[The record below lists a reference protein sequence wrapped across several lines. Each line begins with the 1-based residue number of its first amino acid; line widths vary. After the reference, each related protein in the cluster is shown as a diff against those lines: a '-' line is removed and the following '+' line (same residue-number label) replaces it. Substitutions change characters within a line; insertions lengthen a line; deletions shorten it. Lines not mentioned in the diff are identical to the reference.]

1 LARRAAIQML
11 YQIDLTNQSPC
22 EVMESFWK
30 TFTVSQKVKTFAD
43 YLVQETWKR
52 KEEIDS
58 VIGKIALNW
67 NLKRMAVVDRNI
79 LRLASCEIL
88 YIDDIPS
95 KVSINEAIELAKHFS
110 DIESAKFVNGILD
123 KVSKRKEESS
133 ADLSQ

>member
-1 LARRAAIQML
+1 MARRAAIQML